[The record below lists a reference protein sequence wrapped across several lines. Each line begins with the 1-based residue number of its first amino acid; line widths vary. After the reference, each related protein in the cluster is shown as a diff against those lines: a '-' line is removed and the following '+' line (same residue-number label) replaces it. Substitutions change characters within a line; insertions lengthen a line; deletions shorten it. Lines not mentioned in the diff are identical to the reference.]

1 MTGIEVEL
9 QKKLP
14 VRKKDIREIFTVA
27 VAFVMLF

>member
-27 VAFVMLF
+27 FVMLF